1 MASGNKKVWLI
12 SQWHKIKIAIQ
23 LTTDQGNLYFR
34 EKEIWW
40 ASIGSNLGHEEDG
53 KNQKFE
59 RPVLILKKFNEH
71 LILIVPLTSKVKEH
85 SKYYF
90 KFKLNNRASSVI
102 ISQIRI
108 ISSKRLIRKIDNLN
122 NRNFYQIKRL
132 VKGLI

>member
-40 ASIGSNLGHEEDG
+40 ASIGSNLGHEEDC